1 MIVWLVLIG
10 IVAYFIVR
18 QSVSGITRASL
29 WVLWLVMMAPALI
42 WTAWT
47 LANGPGQPVPPWLAL
62 PPFIACP
69 LIYVWLVQQGRSAR
83 PQQPT
88 NGDLESPISVLADPS
103 SPAEALAL
111 AQALG
116 SAKISPRLLDRTEEA
131 SLQDCFPWSVFYLS
145 SVEHRPQ
152 AALCYGQLRAE
163 PALAY
168 RTVCDKIRQKFSDR
182 FLVIFQE
189 GQNGKPFFALVPNP
203 QRTPLGQALSKE
215 PPLWKQVV
223 WSVGLLGLS
232 LLSMTLMG
240 AEMLRNPKLDL
251 VRDWAFIQSGAP
263 YAIGLLVV
271 LGAHE
276 LGHYWAAKRHR
287 VSVSLPLFIP
297 IPALLGTLGAFTP
310 LRSPMP
316 HRRAMFDVGFWGAI
330 GGLLVALPLLVWG
343 LAHSTVV
350 NPLPGSGLLNWR
362 SIDPSYSIALTLIS
376 KATLGAALTPGKAI
390 ALHPIALAGYIG
402 LWLGAFHLLPLG
414 SLDGGRIVRAMLGTQ
429 GAMLVGHITRFA
441 VLALALARSEFLA
454 LALLVFFLPA
464 ISQPALDDVTP
475 LDDRRDGLGFLALAL
490 LVLVVL
496 PAPRLLLSWLS

>member
-1 MIVWLVLIG
+1 MIVWLLLIG

-18 QSVSGITRASL
+18 QSVSGITRASV
-29 WVLWLVMMAPALI
+29 WVLWLVMMSPALI
-42 WTAWT
+42 WTTWT
-47 LANGPGQPVPPWLAL
+47 LVNGTSQPIPVWLAL
-62 PPFIACP
+62 PPFVACP
-69 LIYVWLVQQGRSAR
+69 LLYVVLVQQGRSAR
-83 PQQPT
+83 PQQPLSD
-88 NGDLESPISVLADPS
+88 DLDAPVSVLSDPT

-116 SAKISPRLLDRTEEA
+116 SSKIPPRLLDRADEA

-152 AALCYGQLRAE
+152 AALCHGQLRAE

-203 QRTPLGQALSKE
+203 QRTAIGRSLATE
-215 PPLWKQVV
+215 PPLWKQGL
-223 WSVGLLGLS
+223 WSGGLLVLS

-240 AEMLRNPKLDL
+240 AEMLRDPKLDL
-251 VRDWAFIQSGAP
+251 MRDWTFIQAGLP
-263 YAIGLLVV
+263 YAIGLLAV

-276 LGHYWAAKRHR
+276 LGHYLAAKRHQ
-287 VSVSLPLFIP
+287 VAVSLPMFIP

-330 GGLLVALPLLVWG
+330 GGLLVSLPLLVWG
-343 LAHSTVV
+343 LAHSQVV
-350 NPLPGSGLLNWR
+350 MPMAGSGLLNWR
-362 SIDPSYSIALTLIS
+362 SIDPSYSIALTLLS
-376 KATLGAALTPGKAI
+376 KAVLGSSLTAGKAI
-390 ALHPIALAGYIG
+390 ALSPIALAGYIG

-414 SLDGGRIVRAMLGTQ
+414 SLDGGRIMRSMLGAQ
-429 GAMLVGHITRFA
+429 GGAIAGHITRFA
-441 VLALALARSEFLA
+441 VVALALARSEFLS

-464 ISQPALDDVTP
+464 VGQPALDDVTP
-475 LDDRRDGLGFLALAL
+475 LDDRRDGLGFLALGI
-490 LVLVVL
+490 LVLAIL
-496 PAPRLLLSWLS
+496 PAPRLLWSWLG

>member
-1 MIVWLVLIG
+1 MIVWLLLIG

-18 QSVSGITRASL
+18 QSVSGITRASV
-29 WVLWLVMMAPALI
+29 WVLWLVMMSPALI
-42 WTAWT
+42 WTTWT
-47 LANGPGQPVPPWLAL
+47 LVNGTSQPIPVWLAL
-62 PPFIACP
+62 PPFVACP
-69 LIYVWLVQQGRSAR
+69 LLYVVLVQQGRSAR
-83 PQQPT
+83 PQQPLSD
-88 NGDLESPISVLADPS
+88 DLDAPVSVISDPT

-116 SAKISPRLLDRTEEA
+116 SSKIPPRLLDRADEA

-152 AALCYGQLRAE
+152 AALCHGQLRAE
-163 PALAY
+163 PAVAY

-203 QRTPLGQALSKE
+203 QRTAIGRSLATE
-215 PPLWKQVV
+215 PPLWKQGL
-223 WSVGLLGLS
+223 WSVGLLALS

-240 AEMLRNPKLDL
+240 AEMLRDPKLEA
-251 VRDWAFIQSGAP
+251 VRDWTFIQSGLP
-263 YAIGLLVV
+263 YAIGLLAV

-276 LGHYWAAKRHR
+276 LGHYLAAKRHH
-287 VSVSLPLFIP
+287 VAVSLPMFIP

-330 GGLLVALPLLVWG
+330 GGLLVSLPLLGWG
-343 LAHSTVV
+343 LAHSQVV
-350 NPLPGSGLLNWR
+350 TPMAGSGLLNWR

-376 KATLGAALTPGKAI
+376 KAVFGSALTTGKAI
-390 ALHPIALAGYIG
+390 ALSPIALAGYIG

-414 SLDGGRIVRAMLGTQ
+414 SLDGGRIMRSMLGAQ
-429 GAMLVGHITRFA
+429 GGAIAGHITRFA
-441 VLALALARSEFLA
+441 VVALAFARSEFLS

-464 ISQPALDDVTP
+464 VGQPALDDVTP
-475 LDDRRDGLGFLALAL
+475 LDDRRDGLGFVALGI
-490 LVLVVL
+490 LVLAIL
-496 PAPRLLLSWLS
+496 PAPRLLWSWLG

>member
-18 QSVSGITRASL
+18 QSVSGITRASV

-42 WTAWT
+42 WTTWT
-47 LANGPGQPVPPWLAL
+47 LVNGPGQPVPPWLAL

-69 LIYVWLVQQGRSAR
+69 LLYVILVQQGRSAR
-83 PQQPT
+83 PQQSSED
-88 NGDLESPISVLADPS
+88 DLNSPLSVLADPT

-116 SAKISPRLLDRTEEA
+116 ASKIPPRLLDRAEEA

-203 QRTPLGQALSKE
+203 QRTAIGRTLTSE
-215 PPLWKQVV
+215 PPLWKQLV
-223 WSVGLLGLS
+223 WSVGLLALS

-240 AEMLRNPKLDL
+240 AEILRNPKLDV
-251 VRDWAFIQSGAP
+251 VRDWTFLQSGFP
-263 YAIGLLVV
+263 YAVGLLSI
-271 LGAHE
+271 LAAHE
-276 LGHYWAAKRHR
+276 MGHYLAAKRHR
-287 VSVSLPLFIP
+287 VAVSLPLFIP

-330 GGLLVALPLLVWG
+330 GGLAVSIPLLIWG

-350 NPLPGSGLLNWR
+350 APLTGSGLLNWR
-362 SIDPSYSIALTLIS
+362 SIDPSYSIGLTLLS
-376 KATLGAALTPGKAI
+376 KAVLGASLSVGKAI

-414 SLDGGRIVRAMLGTQ
+414 SLDGGRMIRAMLGVQ
-429 GAMLVGHITRFA
+429 GAAIAGHITRFA
-441 VLALALARSEFLA
+441 VVILAVARSEFLA

-464 ISQPALDDVTP
+464 VSQPALDDVTP
-475 LDDRRDGLGFLALAL
+475 LDDRRDGLGFLALVL

-496 PAPRLLLSWLS
+496 PAPRMLLAWLS